1 MNKYDTDI
9 EDLAKKL
16 GEAEFESDTSLSRK
30 GKNFDI
36 PQREIFLSLV
46 RRTGDATEACK
57 TIGVNYWTVFE
68 VIKRDPEFKLR
79 YNLAKQDHT
88 YFIGEVLKSRLKSTI
103 IDRALG
109 YMVTETYTT
118 KRVIKDAF
126 GTVKE
131 TVEELSERQRHI
143 PANIKMLESALSL
156 IGIQEEDSIY
166 TPAPRTRPE

>member
-1 MNKYDTDI
+1 MADVVK
-9 EDLAKKL
+9 DLTVLKEHLEEGEIHGDESL
-16 GEAEFESDTSLSRK
+16 GRK
-30 GKNFDI
+30 GKNFGI
-36 PQREIFLSLV
+36 EEREKFLSLV

-57 TIGVNYWTVFE
+57 TLGIYYWTVFE

-88 YFIGEVLKSRLKSTI
+88 YFVGEVLKSRLKSTI

-143 PANIKMLESALSL
+143 PANIKMLESALTL
-156 IGIQEEDSIY
+156 IGIQEEGSIY
-166 TPAPRTRPE
+166 TPAPRTKPE

>member
-1 MNKYDTDI
+1 MNKYPR
-9 EDLAKKL
+9 DLVELVKRL
-16 GEAEFESDTSLSRK
+16 EETEFEGEETLGRK
-30 GKNFDI
+30 AKNFDLEA
-36 PQREIFLSLV
+36 REKFLSLV
-46 RRTGDATEACK
+46 RRTGDATEACQ
-57 TIGVNYWTVFE
+57 TLGISYWTVFE

-88 YFIGEVLKSRLKSTI
+88 YFVGEVLKSRLKSTI

-156 IGIQEEDSIY
+156 IGIQEEGSIY
-166 TPAPRTRPE
+166 TPAPRTKPE